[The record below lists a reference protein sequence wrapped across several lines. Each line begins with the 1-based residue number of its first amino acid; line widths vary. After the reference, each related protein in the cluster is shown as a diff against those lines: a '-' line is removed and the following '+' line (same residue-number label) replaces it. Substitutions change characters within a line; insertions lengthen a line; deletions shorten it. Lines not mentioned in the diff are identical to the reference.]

1 MTTKIGDFFVEVY
14 ERYKASV
21 NAVYQDLTDETL
33 EESFGGDDSD
43 D

>member
-1 MTTKIGDFFVEVY
+1 MSKVGDFLVEFY
-14 ERYKASV
+14 ERYRASV
-21 NAVYQDLTDETL
+21 NAVYQDLTGETL